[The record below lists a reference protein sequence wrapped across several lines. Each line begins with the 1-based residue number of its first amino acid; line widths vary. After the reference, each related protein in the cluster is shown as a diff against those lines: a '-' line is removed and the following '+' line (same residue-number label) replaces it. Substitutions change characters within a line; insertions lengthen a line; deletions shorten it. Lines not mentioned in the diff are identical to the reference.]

1 MFSFFIIRNDSL
13 LEPGSFDPYNNE
25 DYLDDDFSSSPT
37 KQTPIKSWLKN
48 YMNSEKSPDMSA
60 LKSPVH
66 HQPQYIIP
74 LVSVMKGNLT
84 GAAG

>member
-1 MFSFFIIRNDSL
+1 M
-13 LEPGSFDPYNNE
+13 EPGSFEQYNTE
-25 DYLDDDFSSSPT
+25 DYLDDDFNSSPT